1 MSPFRLFRLFR
12 LFKTVQWKMVVIYM
26 LLILMAMQF
35 IGAYFA
41 REVESYYINNFSETL
56 NAQASLLA
64 TLSQGYLRPNEGK
77 EQSQD
82 EVRQGI
88 DNLITHLVKLN
99 GANVRVID
107 SNGTVISTTEDK
119 RTIGQRNTQP
129 EVTIALL
136 GTRSESTR
144 IDPRTGDRVKVL
156 VLPVKG
162 DNIVY
167 GAVYMAASMEATYT
181 TIRKM
186 NGILASGTMI
196 ALLFTAALGVVL
208 ARTITTPVKEM
219 TRQARAVADGDFNRN
234 VRVYSDDEIGQLG
247 MAFNHMTF
255 RLQEAIMQ
263 QEEEREKLAG
273 ILRNMS
279 DGVVASNRN
288 GQIILMNRSAEEMLQ
303 VTMDDCMSKGLTLY
317 DLLKLPPEEEMPLY
331 SQVEPLIIEMVLP
344 NREVL
349 ILRVTF
355 TPLQHDSGKRGGFIT
370 VLQDVTE
377 QQRLDQQRK
386 EFVANVSHELRT
398 PLTTIKSYVEAL
410 LDGAV
415 EEPELSNR
423 FLKVTMS
430 ETERMI
436 RLVNDLLQLSRFDSQ
451 GIHLH
456 YKEVDADQLLRYA
469 ADRFS
474 MFGEQQGVQL
484 KLEVPENLPPI
495 YVDKDAI
502 NQVLDNLLSNAVK
515 YTPEGGTVVLMA
527 QVNRHQKRL
536 HISISDTGIGIPSRD
551 LKRIFERFYRVDKAR
566 SRGQGGTGLGLAIAR
581 ELVQAHGAEIEI
593 SSELN
598 VGTTVT
604 FWVPFAKGGTA
615 G

>member
-1 MSPFRLFRLFR
+1 MRPLRLFT
-12 LFKTVQWKMVVIYM
+12 TVQWKVVVIYM

-41 REVESYYINNFSETL
+41 RQVESYYLNNFSETV

-64 TLSQGYLRPNEGK
+64 THLEGYLRPRDAK
-77 EQSQD
+77 EQSAE

-88 DNLITHLVKLN
+88 DNLINNLVKLN
-99 GANVRVID
+99 GTNVQVID
-107 SNGTVISTTEDK
+107 SSGTVISTTEDK
-119 RTIGQRNTQP
+119 RILGRRTSQP

-136 GTRSESTR
+136 GTRSESMR
-144 IDPRTGDRVKVL
+144 IDPRTGDRVKML

-167 GAVYMAASMEATYT
+167 GAVYMVASMEGTYM

-196 ALLFTAALGVVL
+196 ALLLTAGLGVVL

-234 VRVYSDDEIGQLG
+234 VRVYSEDEIGQLG
-247 MAFNHMTF
+247 MAFNHMTR
-255 RLQEAIMQ
+255 RLKEAILQ
-263 QEEEREKLAG
+263 QEEEREKLAS
-273 ILRNMS
+273 ILTNMS
-279 DGVVASNRN
+279 DGVIAANRD
-288 GQIILMNRSAEEMLQ
+288 GQIILLNRSAEEMLQ
-303 VTMDDCMSKGLTLY
+303 VTMNECVQKGTTLHN
-317 DLLKLPPEEEMPLY
+317 LLRLPPEEEMPLY
-331 SQVEPLIIEMVLP
+331 AQNEPLFIEMVLP
-344 NREVL
+344 NKDVL

-355 TPLQHDSGKRGGFIT
+355 TPLQHDSGKKGGIIA

-377 QQRLDQQRK
+377 QQRLEQQRR

-423 FLKVTMS
+423 FLRVTMS

-451 GIHLH
+451 GVRLH
-456 YKEVDADQLLRYA
+456 CKDVDANQLLRYA
-469 ADRFS
+469 VDRIS
-474 MFGEQQGVQL
+474 LFGEQQGVQL
-484 KLEVPENLPPI
+484 SLDIQETLPEVYI
-495 YVDKDAI
+495 DKDAI
-502 NQVLDNLLSNAVK
+502 NQVLDNLLSNAIK
-515 YTPEGGTVVLMA
+515 YTPAGGSVVLRA
-527 QVNRHQKRL
+527 YANRHQKRVY
-536 HISISDTGIGIPSRD
+536 ISIADTGIGIPSRD

-593 SSELN
+593 TSEL
-598 VGTTVT
+598 
-604 FWVPFAKGGTA
+604 
-615 G
+615 